1 MRKGKLRACVL
12 FFFLSEFI
20 AEYCSIRYSKQLENF
35 CIKFLPLF
43 YEANMAHLS
52 SCPSELPSYFILD
65 SIGLLY
71 LYSLFFSSSSSSS
84 SKGIER
90 KPTKQNR
97 RWFNVKNCT
106 VNGYV
111 EKVASPLWLLYISC
125 YQLEKKSGGTGVQ
138 DPVIF

>member
-1 MRKGKLRACVL
+1 MAGWWQLNASHMRKGKLRACVL

-71 LYSLFFSSSSSSS
+71 LYSLFFLLLLLLLLL
-84 SKGIER
+84 KGLKENQPSRID
-90 KPTKQNR
+90 
-97 RWFNVKNCT
+97 V
-106 VNGYV
+106 G
-111 EKVASPLWLLYISC
+111 SM
-125 YQLEKKSGGTGVQ
+125 
-138 DPVIF
+138 